1 MADASIVSIEAIKP
15 PVMSP
20 HQALHPIL
28 GCLRLHNNNLRDRVL
43 PLAERGSGYME
54 VFQQR

>member
-1 MADASIVSIEAIKP
+1 
-15 PVMSP
+15 MSP